1 MIARIWRG
9 WTAAHDVSAYIK
21 YLQETGIRAYSN
33 TRGNRGAWIL
43 HRRVGDR
50 TEFITLSFW
59 DSLDAVRGF
68 AGADIDQAV
77 FYPEDDRFLVDREER
92 VQHFEVPI
100 EGQDTEV
107 LLRLDASRPSPDSR

>member
-9 WTAAHDVSAYIK
+9 WTSADDASAYIE
-21 YLQETGIRAYSN
+21 YLQQTGIAAYRG
-33 TRGNRGAWIL
+33 TPGNRGAWIL

-59 DSLDAVRGF
+59 DSLDAVRRF
-68 AGADIDQAV
+68 AGPDVDEAV

-92 VQHFEVPI
+92 VQHLEI
-100 EGQDTEV
+100 EEG
-107 LLRLDASRPSPDSR
+107 RPQSH